1 MKIIEIAKKSVVTVD
16 QEVTV
21 RGAATQMREK
31 HVGDLVICELTGGK
45 LKPVGIITDRDI
57 VIGIVALHLDP
68 TVLTVSDIMGPN
80 LFVAKED
87 EDVDIVVRHM
97 RAKGI
102 RRAPVVDADG
112 FLTAIFTL
120 DDYLDHLAEAL
131 VTVRGLIR
139 RERVHEEK
147 TRLAV
152 A

>member
-1 MKIIEIAKKSVVTVD
+1 MKIIELAHKSVVTVD
-16 QEVTV
+16 REVTV
-21 RGAATQMREK
+21 RDAAAQMREK
-31 HVGDLVICELTGGK
+31 HVGDLVICALSGGH

-80 LFVAKED
+80 LFVANED
-87 EDVDIVVRHM
+87 EDVDTVVRHM

-102 RRAPVVDADG
+102 RRAPVVDAEG

-120 DDYLDHLAEAL
+120 DDYLDHIADAL
-131 VTVRGLIR
+131 VTVRGLIH
-139 RERVHEEK
+139 RERLHEEK